1 MIVTVIMYFTT
12 ICLMLEYWVHLSHFS
27 TLTHDID
34 VDSTLIWLFQLWCT
48 FAHRQTLIFSLSS
61 GPSAVLAICDLVTRL
76 HRDEGFYSLICK
88 FSLVSPLCDGEARC
102 EPFNVRAWLI
112 VFFGRLSNPSHVEPK
127 QAKPLTEGCHDP
139 NQNPK
144 QTGANNTL
152 LHCTQR
158 KCDMT

>member
-112 VFFGRLSNPSHVEPK
+112 VFLGGCQTLVMLNRSKLSRWLRAAMIQTKTQSK
-127 QAKPLTEGCHDP
+127 QE
-139 NQNPK
+139 
-144 QTGANNTL
+144 QTI
-152 LHCTQR
+152 H
-158 KCDMT
+158 